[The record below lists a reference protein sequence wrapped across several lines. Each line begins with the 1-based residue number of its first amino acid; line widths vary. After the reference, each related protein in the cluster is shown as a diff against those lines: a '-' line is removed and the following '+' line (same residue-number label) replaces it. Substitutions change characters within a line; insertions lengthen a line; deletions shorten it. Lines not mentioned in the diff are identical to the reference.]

1 MQAMDAGGIELERRL
16 DAFARARL
24 GPDPQAAARIRA
36 RVMREARLHGEAARI
51 AVHIAPAIATQRRS
65 PARRLIMPFVAATA
79 WLAIGVGSIAAAQAG
94 GPLYPTRLWIETATL
109 PAVGGPRIE
118 ADLQRLDTR
127 VGEVLSAAT
136 RSDMGAVAAA
146 LDAYAVV
153 AQDATASSAADTA
166 LQARVEEALSHH
178 QAVLAAVATNL
189 AAKGNDTAASA
200 IQRNLQRAIDQN
212 AAVILTLKNPRAN
225 GPGNANGNGPGGNG
239 NANGNGPGG
248 NGNANGNGPGGPPV
262 TATPPGAGNG
272 SPGNGNPG
280 NGNPGN
286 GNPGNGNPGNGNP
299 GNGNP
304 GNGNGA
310 GTSDPASEPSV
321 DPGRTHKPKNTSG
334 ANGH

>member
-1 MQAMDAGGIELERRL
+1 MDDDMQAVDPGGIELERRL

-24 GPDPQAAARIRA
+24 GPDPQATARIRA

-136 RSDMGAVAAA
+136 RGDMGAVAAA
-146 LDAYAVV
+146 LDAYAGV
-153 AQDATASSAADTA
+153 AQDATASSAADAA

-189 AAKGNDTAASA
+189 AAKGNDTAANA
-200 IQRNLQRAIDQN
+200 IERNLQRAIDQN
-212 AAVILTLKNPRAN
+212 AAVILTLKNAKAN
-225 GPGNANGNGPGGNG
+225 GPGNANGNGAGGNG
-239 NANGNGPGG
+239 NANGNGAGG
-248 NGNANGNGPGGPPV
+248 NGNANGNGAGGNGNANGNGAGGPPV
-262 TATPPGAGNG
+262 IATPPGAGNG
-272 SPGNGNPG
+272 NPGVNGEPGAGNGNPG
-280 NGNPGN
+280 GN
-286 GNPGNGNPGNGNP
+286 GPGV
-299 GNGNP
+299 
-304 GNGNGA
+304 A
-310 GTSDPASEPSV
+310 TSGPASEPSV
-321 DPGRTHKPKNTSG
+321 DPDRTHKPKSTPG